1 MANCQLVIPNSSNST
16 EININGFGKT
26 ITFKALTYSYFEE
39 NRYSDLIDEF
49 NKYSKDNNLD
59 IYIQL
64 NALSPKNSS
73 LHTSDYASTVD
84 LLLQKKSNKYDI
96 YIYNFIFSQ
105 KYGPYLMD
113 LKELLTEEEINQYN
127 PKYLS
132 SSYYDNKLVGI
143 PLRLEYNILYYNEL
157 LLNKYQKEVPKT
169 WDELIETAKFIINEE
184 SKINN
189 TIIGYNGMCP
199 DSETGTTSLFDFLY
213 SFRNTVD
220 SPFPEINSP
229 ELKNALVKLKQIKN
243 EISNEELFSMSTINI
258 YFDLFNDKSLFIKY
272 VNREDDASVF
282 NYKIDKSFKMGILPG
297 NKENISGSSIW
308 ADNIG
313 ITNFISDEKK
323 EKANIVMSYLTS
335 KENQRKL
342 ILKFKSYSAITSL
355 YKDEKICKEIDCHF
369 FEKNQFFVRPTN
381 NYSNYEQYSEQ
392 FRHYIYDYLF
402 KNVDLDKTIKYID
415 DITKV
420 HYVKISTEESSVGLI
435 MTIIASILIFIIILY
450 SIFLLYKNIIDYFII
465 YPVDFWFLSIFGII
479 IILTVCFVEIG
490 KITVIKCFLKELLIS
505 IGFTFN
511 TIPILYKLIIDYPNE
526 NKLFKWIINNRYKFL
541 LCFMIIIIIFIINQ
555 NYQVENVIVRNGENF
570 QILIKEINNVET
582 QYEISALYPNIF
594 IDTFYII
601 ISYIKEYIKFNNCIY
616 LFILNGGLHIL
627 FSISNWAFLI
637 YLGTIMINTNGKND
651 KPKINVKDAK
661 FSIKTSVY
669 DNSKSKNE
677 SFTDNKEE
685 YITNITSIQSTQI

>member
-1 MANCQLVIPNSSNST
+1 
-16 EININGFGKT
+16 
-26 ITFKALTYSYFEE
+26 
-39 NRYSDLIDEF
+39 
-49 NKYSKDNNLD
+49 
-59 IYIQL
+59 
-64 NALSPKNSS
+64 
-73 LHTSDYASTVD
+73 
-84 LLLQKKSNKYDI
+84 
-96 YIYNFIFSQ
+96 
-105 KYGPYLMD
+105 
-113 LKELLTEEEINQYN
+113 
-127 PKYLS
+127 
-132 SSYYDNKLVGI
+132 
-143 PLRLEYNILYYNEL
+143 
-157 LLNKYQKEVPKT
+157 
-169 WDELIETAKFIINEE
+169 
-184 SKINN
+184 
-189 TIIGYNGMCP
+189 
-199 DSETGTTSLFDFLY
+199 
-213 SFRNTVD
+213 
-220 SPFPEINSP
+220 
-229 ELKNALVKLKQIKN
+229 
-243 EISNEELFSMSTINI
+243 MSTINI

-570 QILIKEINNVET
+570 QICNSKTIIGKIFFFAKYYYKLIIIFLCLILVIKEINNVET